1 MFNFID
7 HLHCYSNHTC
17 DCVGRGPST
26 LLCPGAYD
34 AVKMA
39 LSMTDG

>member
-26 LLCPGAYD
+26 VYPGAYD
-34 AVKMA
+34 AVKTA